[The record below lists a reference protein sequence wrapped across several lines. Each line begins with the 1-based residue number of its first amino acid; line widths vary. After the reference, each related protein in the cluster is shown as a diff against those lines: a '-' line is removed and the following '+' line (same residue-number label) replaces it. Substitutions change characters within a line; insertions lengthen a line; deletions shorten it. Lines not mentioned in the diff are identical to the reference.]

1 MKPQLFAIAATLLAQ
16 AAIAGPQD
24 PPASSAAP
32 AAAVASDPVIQPEV
46 TRQPV
51 RLPRLPSND
60 FFVGLYGGSVS
71 TQNFGSSG
79 LRGLRLGYHL
89 TEDVFLE
96 ASVGSSKV
104 SDSAFRQILPGGVF
118 AQQSVSL
125 RTTSAAV
132 GYNLISGEAFF
143 GRQRA
148 KAMQG
153 YVLAGIGTTTLADQR
168 HQTITLGLGWRLIIN
183 DALSVQTDFR
193 EHLYALDL
201 LGQRQSTRNPELSL
215 GLTVNF

>member
-1 MKPQLFAIAATLLAQ
+1 MNPPRHALVLIAAALLAQ
-16 AAIAGPQD
+16 TAIAGPQD
-24 PPASSAAP
+24 TPAKP
-32 AAAVASDPVIQPEV
+32 AANDPVIQPEV

-104 SDSAFRQILPGGVF
+104 SDSAFRQVLPGGIF
-118 AQQSVSL
+118 TQPSVSL

-132 GYNLISGEAFF
+132 GLNVISGEAFF
-143 GRQRA
+143 GSQRA

-168 HQTITLGLGWRLIIN
+168 HQTITLGLGWRLIVN
-183 DALSVQTDFR
+183 DAFSVQTDLR